1 MSSSGPLTT
10 SKKRYTSVPISRNE
24 SSGSE
29 LVKYQQRVSTAGKF
43 DQKDIGAVAKK
54 DEKPNRRT
62 GKDKDLVQKKKKKGE
77 INLDKL
83 RNKKMLNDI
92 VEKQLS
98 EICRKGKLFD
108 IDITDCITQN
118 SSDDSSDFSC
128 LSHDHEQKRDLK
140 KEKVKKDTFFG
151 KSNKSSKK
159 HAVSES
165 TESMDSNSDSDSSNT
180 SESDRDSKK
189 KVFKSKRKVKSG
201 MVARASDDVQNPQT
215 WPQTALQYEYINK
228 SVAFQDLDFKLFVA
242 GELEIIISRKTKIDE
257 RNTRLSLLKKIVY
270 YSNIYQWKA
279 LLYFYAAFLRQIEGV
294 LKLGKIIQVI

>member
-10 SKKRYTSVPISRNE
+10 SKKRHTNVPISRNE

-29 LVKYQQRVSTAGKF
+29 LVKHQQRVSTAGKF

-62 GKDKDLVQKKKKKGE
+62 GKDTDLVQKKKTKGE

-108 IDITDCITQN
+108 IDITDCITQD
-118 SSDDSSDFSC
+118 SLDDSSDFSC

-140 KEKVKKDTFFG
+140 KLKRILFSVRVTSRLK
-151 KSNKSSKK
+151 
-159 HAVSES
+159 
-165 TESMDSNSDSDSSNT
+165 NT
-180 SESDRDSKK
+180 QFPNQQNRWIQIQIRILLIHQSQTGI
-189 KVFKSKRKVKSG
+189 VKRKFS
-201 MVARASDDVQNPQT
+201 
-215 WPQTALQYEYINK
+215 
-228 SVAFQDLDFKLFVA
+228 
-242 GELEIIISRKTKIDE
+242 
-257 RNTRLSLLKKIVY
+257 
-270 YSNIYQWKA
+270 
-279 LLYFYAAFLRQIEGV
+279 
-294 LKLGKIIQVI
+294 

>member
-1 MSSSGPLTT
+1 MQGAIPKSLSSGQLTT

-24 SSGSE
+24 SSGPE
-29 LVKYQQRVSTAGKF
+29 LVKHQQRVSTAGKF

-62 GKDKDLVQKKKKKGE
+62 GKETDLVQKKKKKGE

-108 IDITDCITQN
+108 IDITDCITQD

-128 LSHDHEQKRDLK
+128 LSHDHGQKRDLK
-140 KEKVKKDTFFG
+140 KKKVKKDTFFG

-159 HAVSES
+159 QFVSES

-180 SESDRDSKK
+180 S
-189 KVFKSKRKVKSG
+189 
-201 MVARASDDVQNPQT
+201 
-215 WPQTALQYEYINK
+215 
-228 SVAFQDLDFKLFVA
+228 
-242 GELEIIISRKTKIDE
+242 
-257 RNTRLSLLKKIVY
+257 
-270 YSNIYQWKA
+270 
-279 LLYFYAAFLRQIEGV
+279 
-294 LKLGKIIQVI
+294 